1 MGTSP
6 AVPYSRDYKKKYEYF
21 RSKLKKHAIT
31 QPGTR
36 FDIKV
41 WHFFIVL
48 DFINLDISTL
58 FFRSSE
64 VIFSKILIKGY
75 HRSAGEISIKFELDF
90 GSSLSEKK
98 VLIMVVSLER

>member
-41 WHFFIVL
+41 WNFFKAL
-48 DFINLDISTL
+48 DINLDILSK

-75 HRSAGEISIKFELDF
+75 HRLVGEILIKFELDF

-98 VLIMVVSLER
+98 VLITVVSLER